1 MLQEAKTVEF
11 KGFQS
16 IPTLTHFSPFP
27 AIMLSKSGSV
37 KRYLQENA

>member
-1 MLQEAKTVEF
+1 MLQEAKTIDF

-27 AIMLSKSGSV
+27 AIMLSQIAPV